1 MKAIS
6 KQEDISKLDDM
17 MFELHQL
24 NLLVGFVQTSLA
36 EGPGVNNDK
45 DVAHALYY
53 IYNKQN
59 EVHKKIMGCTM
70 KNRQL
75 TFTLDYEEEEQ
86 LTTVLHFLS
95 PILESYTTEEIPFY
109 GKRAEITIIA

>member
-6 KQEDISKLDDM
+6 KQEDIRDLDDM

-24 NLLVGFVQTSLA
+24 NLLVEFVQTSLA

-59 EVHKKIMGCTM
+59 EVHKKIMELY
-70 KNRQL
+70 N
-75 TFTLDYEEEEQ
+75 EE
-86 LTTVLHFLS
+86 
-95 PILESYTTEEIPFY
+95 
-109 GKRAEITIIA
+109 